1 MRIKKQDK
9 GSLSR
14 QVYDESRAKGW
25 PGLGEEVSQI
35 CEEIGLPDVNET
47 YVTKQA
53 VGDAIWKHHYDDLK
67 KEISTSK
74 KLNDI
79 KDEDFSKIQEYFK
92 DRSVENT
99 RMAFKIRSHIVTD
112 AISKTNIRRKEM
124 MG

>member
-35 CEEIGLPDVNET
+35 CEEIGLPDVKET

-79 KDEDFSKIQEYFK
+79 KDEDFSNIQEYFK
-92 DRSVENT
+92 YRSVENT
-99 RMAFKIRSHIVTD
+99 RMAFKIRSHMVTE
-112 AISKTNIRRKEM
+112 IPYNFKNKYKKRRK
-124 MG
+124 

>member
-1 MRIKKQDK
+1 MVQVQSDYFFICSWDECSLFSSRTQAQ
-9 GSLSR
+9 GSLS
-14 QVYDESRAKGW
+14 
-25 PGLGEEVSQI
+25 L
-35 CEEIGLPDVNET
+35 GLPDVNET

-67 KEISTSK
+67 KEISNSK

-79 KDEDFSKIQEYFK
+79 KDEDFSNIQEYFK

-99 RMAFKIRSHIVTD
+99 RMAFKIRNPQCNF
-112 AISKTNIRRKEM
+112 KKKCKK